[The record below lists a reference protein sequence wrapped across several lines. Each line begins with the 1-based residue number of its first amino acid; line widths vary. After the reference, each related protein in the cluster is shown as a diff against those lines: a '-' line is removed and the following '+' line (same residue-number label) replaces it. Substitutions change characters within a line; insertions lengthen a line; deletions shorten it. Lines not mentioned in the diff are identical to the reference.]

1 MSRVQNFSW
10 RADAALAETVGHL
23 AAPCYHDDDIL
34 FHQGLFTVAKTVVN
48 PTAELPPR
56 SGDIVL
62 SLEQLAVLSVFASV
76 KKAPT
81 FSKFPGSYVLRH
93 YLPGEAIC
101 HQGQPGQSAFYML
114 TADDLAVLAES
125 SEEGTANL
133 SAIQRLHQEAG
144 SAAAEPRRLA
154 TARLLPGGAA
164 QGKFAQGFWG
174 ALARKLS
181 SKAAPILT
189 KPQLIRNDG
198 PTDINY
204 ETREAAI
211 YAGEVFGEM
220 SCLTRQPRS
229 ATIVADQE
237 CFALEILRNVLDQMR
252 KDPQYKQQSEQK
264 YRDRVLEGHLRSL
277 SLFALLTPEQFSQVA
292 GRVELVEFPPGA
304 VLWDEGDPPDAVYVV
319 RSGMVQVLQSFHWR
333 LKAEDILDW
342 SKLVTALREATGGLA
357 IWTAKLSKEL
367 QTALAESA
375 EPDEACKK
383 NFLDESNELA
393 KTNALVST
401 KELAEVLQDDR
412 FRRDAARFDDKVKN
426 WTELQLRRGNRIL
439 FHVLAP
445 QLITPPEPLGVQRV
459 LRYLGR
465 GDALGEIGLVLQQP
479 RSATC
484 VASAHSG
491 AVVEATDIELVKVP
505 ADLFHELMK
514 MSPKVRAEV
523 DRMIAGRR
531 ESDLQLATAPIDS
544 LSHSSRAEQ
553 LGLLQGQK
561 LMLIDLDRCTR
572 CGDCVQACINTH
584 DDGHSRLFLD
594 GPRFGKYLIPSS
606 CRNCR
611 DPVCM
616 IGCPVGSIQQ
626 GDSGEV
632 IVRDWCIGCGV
643 CSRQCPYD
651 AIQMHDESVIPAG
664 APGWRWTQSAQPP
677 HDYWFAPKFADRH
690 WLHGACPFLQ
700 DIETRLSLRSFGPHI
715 NGIGGSTA
723 GDYYF
728 RFQFD
733 VATSGLDPQRKW
745 RMLATSQGKSAQIYL
760 DGKPLS
766 LQQTPQQAK
775 KGEFEAHLPFE
786 EVRRGT
792 HVVAVRVG
800 GPVGFNAT
808 ILDLRMDL
816 ATSDQEDV
824 EVKLV
829 TEKAVVC
836 DQCSSLG
843 GNRHACV
850 YACPHEAALRIDAW
864 VAFPEM

>member
-1 MSRVQNFSW
+1 M
-10 RADAALAETVGHL
+10 
-23 AAPCYHDDDIL
+23 
-34 FHQGLFTVAKTVVN
+34 AKTVVN

-56 SGDIVL
+56 SCDVIL
-62 SLEQLAVLSVFASV
+62 SLEQLAVLAVFASV

-93 YLPGEAIC
+93 YQPGEAIC

-114 TADDLAVLAES
+114 TADDLAVLSRS

-133 SAIQRLHQEAG
+133 SAIQSLHQQVG
-144 SAAAEPRRLA
+144 AAAAQPRRLA
-154 TARLLPGGAA
+154 TARLLAA
-164 QGKFAQGFWG
+164 GTVHSQFSKGFWG
-174 ALARKLS
+174 ALAKKIGGKASAPSLS
-181 SKAAPILT
+181 

-204 ETREAAI
+204 ETREAPI
-211 YAGEVFGEM
+211 YEGEVFGEM

-264 YRDRVLEGHLRSL
+264 YRERVLEGHLRSL
-277 SLFALLTPEQFSQVA
+277 SLFALLKPEQFRQVA
-292 GRVELVEFPPGA
+292 GRVELVEFAPGA

-333 LKAEDILDW
+333 MTAEDVLDW
-342 SKLVTALREATGGLA
+342 PALVEALRTSTAGDGGLNCW
-357 IWTAKLSKEL
+357 WTKLAKDL
-367 QTALAESA
+367 QAALTNCTG
-375 EPDEACKK
+375 EPDAALKEQ
-383 NFLDESNELA
+383 FLDESNRLA
-393 KTNALVST
+393 KTST
-401 KELAEVLQDDR
+401 LLAAKELAGVLLDNR
-412 FRRDAARFDDKVKN
+412 FGRDAANFDEKVKN

-439 FHVLAP
+439 YHVLLP
-445 QLITPPEPLGVQRV
+445 ELITPPEPLGVQRV

-465 GDALGEIGLVLQQP
+465 GDALGEIGLVLERP

-484 VASAHSG
+484 VAFAHSG
-491 AVVEATDIELVKVP
+491 SVVEATDIELVKVP
-505 ADLFHELMK
+505 ADLFHELIE
-514 MSPKVRAEV
+514 MSPQVRAEV
-523 DRMIAGRR
+523 DRMIAGRQ
-531 ESDLQLATAPIDS
+531 ESDLQLAAAPIHS
-544 LSHSSRAEQ
+544 ISHSSRAEQ

-584 DDGHSRLFLD
+584 EDGHSRLFLD

-626 GDSGEV
+626 GDHGEV
-632 IVRDWCIGCGV
+632 LIRDWCIGCGV
-643 CSRQCPYD
+643 CARQCPYD
-651 AIQMHDESVIPAG
+651 AIQMHDESVVPAG

-677 HDYWFAPKFADRH
+677 HDQWFAPKFPDRH
-690 WLHGACPFLQ
+690 WLSGACPFLAGI
-700 DIETRLSLRSFGPHI
+700 DTRLLLQAMGT
-715 NGIGGSTA
+715 NGSAG

-733 VATSGLDPQRKW
+733 VATAGLDPQRTW
-745 RMLATSQGKSAQIYL
+745 RLLATCRGKAVEIYL
-760 DGKPLS
+760 DGQLLT
-766 LQQTPQQAK
+766 LQQSPQQTK
-775 KGEFEAHLPFE
+775 KGEFEARLPFDQ
-786 EVRRGT
+786 VRRGT
-792 HVVAVRVG
+792 HVVAARAVG
-800 GPVGFNAT
+800 PIGFNAT

-816 ATSDQEDV
+816 VTSELEDV

-836 DQCSSLG
+836 DQCSSLA

-850 YACPHEAALRIDAW
+850 YACPHEAALRIDAM
-864 VAFPEM
+864 ADFPSL

>member
-1 MSRVQNFSW
+1 
-10 RADAALAETVGHL
+10 
-23 AAPCYHDDDIL
+23 
-34 FHQGLFTVAKTVVN
+34 VAKTVVN
-48 PTAELPPR
+48 PTAELSPR
-56 SGDIVL
+56 SGDVIL
-62 SLEQLAVLSVFASV
+62 SLEQLAVLAVFASV

-93 YLPGEAIC
+93 YQPGEVIC

-114 TADDLAVLAES
+114 TSDDLAVLS
-125 SEEGTANL
+125 QSGEEGTANL
-133 SAIQRLHQEAG
+133 SAIQGLHQQIGPTA
-144 SAAAEPRRLA
+144 SQPRRLA
-154 TARLLPGGAA
+154 TARLLAA
-164 QGKFAQGFWG
+164 GTSPSQFSKGFWG
-174 ALARKLS
+174 AVAKKIS
-181 SKAAPILT
+181 GQAAAPALS

-204 ETREAAI
+204 ETRQAPI
-211 YAGEVFGEM
+211 YEGEVFGEM

-264 YRDRVLEGHLRSL
+264 YRERVLEGHLRSL
-277 SLFALLTPEQFSQVA
+277 SLFALLTPEQFRQVA
-292 GRVELVEFPPGA
+292 GRVELVEFAPGT

-333 LKAEDILDW
+333 LKADDVLDWPALVEALRASAAGAGNLACWW
-342 SKLVTALREATGGLA
+342 SKLSKDLQAAITNCTG
-357 IWTAKLSKEL
+357 
-367 QTALAESA
+367 
-375 EPDEACKK
+375 EPDASLKER
-383 NFLDESNELA
+383 FLDESNRLA
-393 KTNALVST
+393 KTSTLLVA
-401 KELAEVLQDDR
+401 KDLASVLVDNR
-412 FRRDAARFDDKVKN
+412 FRRDAANFDEKVKN

-439 FHVLAP
+439 YHVLLP
-445 QLITPPEPLGVQRV
+445 ELISPPEPLGVQRV

-465 GDALGEIGLVLQQP
+465 GDALGEIGLVLEQP

-484 VASAHSG
+484 VAFAHSG
-491 AVVEATDIELVKVP
+491 SVVEATDIELVKVP
-505 ADLFHELMK
+505 ADLFHDLIQ
-514 MSPKVRAEV
+514 MSPQVRAEV
-523 DRMIAGRR
+523 DRMIAGRQ
-531 ESDLQLATAPIDS
+531 ESDLQVAAAPIHS
-544 LSHSSRAEQ
+544 ISHSSRAEQ

-584 DDGHSRLFLD
+584 EDGHSRLFLD

-626 GDSGEV
+626 GDHGEV
-632 IVRDWCIGCGV
+632 LIRDWCIGCGV

-677 HDYWFAPKFADRH
+677 PANWFGAKFADRQ
-690 WLHGACPFLQ
+690 WLTGACPFLAGI
-700 DIETRLSLRSFGPHI
+700 DTRLLFQALGTT
-715 NGIGGSTA
+715 GSAA

-733 VATSGLDPQRKW
+733 VDTAGLDPQRTW
-745 RMLATSQGKSAQIYL
+745 RLLATCQGKSAEIYL
-760 DGKPLS
+760 DGQPLS
-766 LQQTPQQAK
+766 LQQNPQQTK
-775 KGEFEAHLPFE
+775 KGEFEAHLPFDQ
-786 EVRRGT
+786 VRRGT
-792 HVVAVRVG
+792 HVVAARVV
-800 GPVGFNAT
+800 GPVAFNAT
-808 ILDLRMDL
+808 ILDLRLDL
-816 ATSDQEDV
+816 VTGEQEDV

-836 DQCSSLG
+836 DQCSSLA

-850 YACPHEAALRIDAW
+850 YACPHEAALRIDAM
-864 VAFPEM
+864 AEFPGL